1 MGLQFDAGRHCI
13 ENRRESV
20 ILYDG
25 EWYTRKGGG
34 AIFAAGKVPQSVEV
48 TKELLAYWI
57 AFFDN
62 PDMRDRF
69 GMADL
74 IIFAKNEIESERD
87 LDDVIQD

>member
-1 MGLQFDAGRHCI
+1 MQYDAGRHCV

-34 AIFAAGKVPQSVEV
+34 AIFAEGRSQSVEV
-48 TKELLAYWI
+48 NKELLAYWI

-62 PDMRDRF
+62 PDMRIKF
-69 GMADL
+69 NLVDL
-74 IIFAKNEIESERD
+74 ITFAKNEIESERD
-87 LDDVIQD
+87 LDEVIRD

>member
-48 TKELLAYWI
+48 TK
-57 AFFDN
+57 
-62 PDMRDRF
+62 
-69 GMADL
+69 
-74 IIFAKNEIESERD
+74 
-87 LDDVIQD
+87 